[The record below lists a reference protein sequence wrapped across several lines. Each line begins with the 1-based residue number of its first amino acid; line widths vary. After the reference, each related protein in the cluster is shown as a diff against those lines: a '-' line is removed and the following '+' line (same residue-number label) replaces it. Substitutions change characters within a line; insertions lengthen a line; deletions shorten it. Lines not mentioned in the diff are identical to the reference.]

1 MIRIISDSSSLY
13 SEKKGQEKNITI
25 ASLTVHING
34 KNYREYEDIETEEFI
49 KIINEGH
56 MPTSSQPSIGHVVD
70 IYNQYKEDEIIN
82 ISMADGL
89 SGTYN
94 SACVARGMAEN
105 PERIHVINS
114 ETLCGPQKYLVDLAA
129 ALVEEG
135 KECKEIVD
143 EINKA
148 LKESKSYLIPH
159 DFDYLVRGGRISSI
173 VGKIGSAIKLVPVM
187 TMSDDKKS
195 LVKFTTK
202 RTYKKAVQ
210 KIIEQ
215 MTEDGINSEH
225 KLYIYHAFNEDGAE
239 EVKKI
244 ILSAIPDADIEVGLL
259 GPAFTTQGGPGCISI
274 QHIKKHDALKYSLV

>member
-94 SACVARGMAEN
+94 SACVARGMVEN

-114 ETLCGPQKYLVDLAA
+114 QTLCGPQKYLVDLAME
-129 ALVEEG
+129 LVEQG
-135 KECKEIVD
+135 RECEEIVD

>member
-34 KNYREYEDIETEEFI
+34 KSYREYEDIETEEFI
-49 KIINEGH
+49 NIINEGH

-70 IYNQYKEDEIIN
+70 MYNQYEEDEIIN

-215 MTEDGINSEH
+215 MTEDGISSEH
-225 KLYIYHAFNEDGAE
+225 KLYIYHACNEDGAE
-239 EVKKI
+239 EIKKI
-244 ILSAIPDADIEVGLL
+244 ILSTIPDADIEVGLL
-259 GPAFTTQGGPGCISI
+259 GPVFTTQGGPGCISI
-274 QHIKKHDALKYSLV
+274 QHIKKHDALK

>member
-34 KNYREYEDIETEEFI
+34 KSYREYEDIETEEFI
-49 KIINEGH
+49 NIINEGH

-70 IYNQYKEDEIIN
+70 MYNQYEEDEIIN

-225 KLYIYHAFNEDGAE
+225 KLYIYHACNEDGAE
-239 EVKKI
+239 EIKKI

-259 GPAFTTQGGPGCISI
+259 GPVFTTQGGPGCISI
-274 QHIKKHDALKYSLV
+274 QHIKKHDALK

>member
-49 KIINEGH
+49 NIINEGH
-56 MPTSSQPSIGHVVD
+56 IPTSSQPSIGHVVD
-70 IYNQYKEDEIIN
+70 MYNQYEEDEIIN

-225 KLYIYHAFNEDGAE
+225 KLYIYHACNEDGAE

-274 QHIKKHDALKYSLV
+274 QHIKKHDALK

>member
-49 KIINEGH
+49 NIINEGH
-56 MPTSSQPSIGHVVD
+56 IPTSSQPSIGHVVD
-70 IYNQYKEDEIIN
+70 MYNQYEEDEIIN

-114 ETLCGPQKYLVDLAA
+114 ETLCGPQKYLVDLAV

-225 KLYIYHAFNEDGAE
+225 KLYIYHACNEDGAE
-239 EVKKI
+239 EIKKI

-274 QHIKKHDALKYSLV
+274 QHIKKHDALK

>member
-49 KIINEGH
+49 NIINEGH

-94 SACVARGMAEN
+94 SACVARGMVEN

-114 ETLCGPQKYLVDLAA
+114 QTLCGPQKYLVDLAME
-129 ALVEEG
+129 LVEQG
-135 KECKEIVD
+135 RQCKEIVD

-187 TMSDDKKS
+187 TMSEDKKS

-244 ILSAIPDADIEVGLL
+244 ILSAMPDADIEMGLL

-274 QHIKKHDALKYSLV
+274 QYIKKHDALK

>member
-49 KIINEGH
+49 NIINEGH
-56 MPTSSQPSIGHVVD
+56 IPTSSQPSIGHVVD
-70 IYNQYKEDEIIN
+70 MYNQYEEDEIIN

-94 SACVARGMAEN
+94 SACVARGMAKN

-114 ETLCGPQKYLVDLAA
+114 ETLCGPQKYLVDLAVT
-129 ALVEEG
+129 LVEEG

-225 KLYIYHAFNEDGAE
+225 KLYIYHACNEDGAE
-239 EVKKI
+239 EIKKI
-244 ILSAIPDADIEVGLL
+244 ILSAMPDADIEMGLL

-274 QHIKKHDALKYSLV
+274 QHIKKHDALK

>member
-49 KIINEGH
+49 NIINEGH

-70 IYNQYKEDEIIN
+70 MYNQYEEDEIIN

-114 ETLCGPQKYLVDLAA
+114 ETLCGPQKYLVDLAVT
-129 ALVEEG
+129 LVEEG

-225 KLYIYHAFNEDGAE
+225 KLYIYHACNEDGAE
-239 EVKKI
+239 EIKKI

-274 QHIKKHDALKYSLV
+274 QHIKKHDALK

>member
-34 KNYREYEDIETEEFI
+34 KSYREYEDIETEEFI
-49 KIINEGH
+49 NIINEGH

-70 IYNQYKEDEIIN
+70 MYNQYEEDEIIN

-94 SACVARGMAEN
+94 SACVARGMAKN

-225 KLYIYHAFNEDGAE
+225 KLYIYHACNEDGAE
-239 EVKKI
+239 EIKKI

-274 QHIKKHDALKYSLV
+274 QHIKKHDALK

>member
-34 KNYREYEDIETEEFI
+34 KSYREYEDIETEEFI
-49 KIINEGH
+49 NIINEGH

-70 IYNQYKEDEIIN
+70 MYNQYEEDEIIN

-215 MTEDGINSEH
+215 MTEDGISSEH
-225 KLYIYHAFNEDGAE
+225 KLYIYHACNENGAE
-239 EVKKI
+239 EIKKI

-259 GPAFTTQGGPGCISI
+259 GPVFTTQGGPGCISI
-274 QHIKKHDALKYSLV
+274 QHIKKHDALK

>member
-49 KIINEGH
+49 NIINEGH

-70 IYNQYKEDEIIN
+70 MYNQYEEDEIIN

-225 KLYIYHAFNEDGAE
+225 KLYIYHACNEDGAE

-274 QHIKKHDALKYSLV
+274 QHIKKHDALK

>member
-34 KNYREYEDIETEEFI
+34 KSYREYEDIETEEFI
-49 KIINEGH
+49 NIINEGH

-70 IYNQYKEDEIIN
+70 MYNQYEEDEIIN

-244 ILSAIPDADIEVGLL
+244 ILSSIPDADIEVGLL

-274 QHIKKHDALKYSLV
+274 QYIKKHDALKYSLV

>member
-34 KNYREYEDIETEEFI
+34 KSYREYEDIETEEFI
-49 KIINEGH
+49 NIINEGH

-70 IYNQYKEDEIIN
+70 MYNQYEEDEIIN

-148 LKESKSYLIPH
+148 LKKSKSYLIPH

-225 KLYIYHAFNEDGAE
+225 KLYIYHACNEDGAE
-239 EVKKI
+239 EIKKI

-274 QHIKKHDALKYSLV
+274 QHIKKHDALK

>member
-225 KLYIYHAFNEDGAE
+225 KLYIYHACNEDGAE
-239 EVKKI
+239 EIKKI

-259 GPAFTTQGGPGCISI
+259 GPVFTTQGGPGCISI

>member
-34 KNYREYEDIETEEFI
+34 KSYREYEDIETEEFI
-49 KIINEGH
+49 NIINEGH
-56 MPTSSQPSIGHVVD
+56 IPTSSQPSIGHVVD
-70 IYNQYKEDEIIN
+70 MYNQYEEDEIIN

-215 MTEDGINSEH
+215 MTEDGISSEH
-225 KLYIYHAFNEDGAE
+225 KLYIYHACNEDGAE
-239 EVKKI
+239 EIKKI

-274 QHIKKHDALKYSLV
+274 QHIKKHDALK

>member
-49 KIINEGH
+49 NIINEGH
-56 MPTSSQPSIGHVVD
+56 IPTSSQPSIGHVVD
-70 IYNQYKEDEIIN
+70 MYNQYEEDEIIN

-94 SACVARGMAEN
+94 SACVARGMAKN

-114 ETLCGPQKYLVDLAA
+114 ETLCGPQKYLVDLAVT
-129 ALVEEG
+129 LVEEG

-225 KLYIYHAFNEDGAE
+225 KLYIYHACNEDGAE
-239 EVKKI
+239 EIKKI

-274 QHIKKHDALKYSLV
+274 QHIKKHDALK

>member
-34 KNYREYEDIETEEFI
+34 KSYREYEDIETEEFI
-49 KIINEGH
+49 NIINEGN

-70 IYNQYKEDEIIN
+70 MYNQYEEDEIIN

-225 KLYIYHAFNEDGAE
+225 KLYIYHACNEDGAE
-239 EVKKI
+239 EIKKI

-274 QHIKKHDALKYSLV
+274 QHIKKHDALK

>member
-1 MIRIISDSSSLY
+1 
-13 SEKKGQEKNITI
+13 
-25 ASLTVHING
+25 
-34 KNYREYEDIETEEFI
+34 YE
-49 KIINEGH
+49 
-56 MPTSSQPSIGHVVD
+56 
-70 IYNQYKEDEIIN
+70 EDEIIN

-225 KLYIYHAFNEDGAE
+225 KLYIYHACNEDGAE
-239 EVKKI
+239 EIKKI

-274 QHIKKHDALKYSLV
+274 QHIKKHDALK

>member
-70 IYNQYKEDEIIN
+70 MYNQYEEDEIIN

-114 ETLCGPQKYLVDLAA
+114 ETLCGPQKYLVDLAVT
-129 ALVEEG
+129 LVEEG

-215 MTEDGINSEH
+215 MTEDGISSEH
-225 KLYIYHAFNEDGAE
+225 KLYIYHACNEDGAE
-239 EVKKI
+239 EIKKI

-274 QHIKKHDALKYSLV
+274 QHIKKHDALK

>member
-34 KNYREYEDIETEEFI
+34 KSYREYEDIETEEFI
-49 KIINEGH
+49 NIINEGH
-56 MPTSSQPSIGHVVD
+56 MPTSSQPSIGHIVD
-70 IYNQYKEDEIIN
+70 MYNQYEEDEIIN

-187 TMSDDKKS
+187 TMSEDKKS

-215 MTEDGINSEH
+215 MTEDGINSQH
-225 KLYIYHAFNEDGAE
+225 KLYIYHACNEDGAE
-239 EVKKI
+239 EIKKI

-259 GPAFTTQGGPGCISI
+259 GPVFTTQGGPGCISI
-274 QHIKKHDALKYSLV
+274 QHIKKHDALK

>member
-34 KNYREYEDIETEEFI
+34 KSYREYEDIETEEFI
-49 KIINEGH
+49 NIINEGH

-70 IYNQYKEDEIIN
+70 MYNQYEEDEIIN

-114 ETLCGPQKYLVDLAA
+114 ETLCGPQKYLVDLAME
-129 ALVEEG
+129 LVKQG
-135 KECKEIVD
+135 RQCKEIVD

-225 KLYIYHAFNEDGAE
+225 KLYIYHACNEDGAE
-239 EVKKI
+239 EIKKI

-274 QHIKKHDALKYSLV
+274 QHIKKHDALK

>member
-49 KIINEGH
+49 NIINEGH

-70 IYNQYKEDEIIN
+70 MYNQYEEDEIIN

-225 KLYIYHAFNEDGAE
+225 KLYIYHACNEDGAE
-239 EVKKI
+239 EIKKI

-274 QHIKKHDALKYSLV
+274 QHIKKHDALK

>member
-49 KIINEGH
+49 NIINEGH
-56 MPTSSQPSIGHVVD
+56 IPTSSQPSIGHVVD
-70 IYNQYKEDEIIN
+70 MYNQYEEDEIIN

-114 ETLCGPQKYLVDLAA
+114 ETLCGPQKYLVDLAVT
-129 ALVEEG
+129 LVEEG

-173 VGKIGSAIKLVPVM
+173 VGKIGIAIKLVPVM

-225 KLYIYHAFNEDGAE
+225 KLYIYHACNEDGAE
-239 EVKKI
+239 EIKKI

-274 QHIKKHDALKYSLV
+274 QHIKKHDALK

>member
-114 ETLCGPQKYLVDLAA
+114 ETLCGPQKYLVDLAME
-129 ALVEEG
+129 LVEQG
-135 KECKEIVD
+135 RQCKEIVD

-187 TMSDDKKS
+187 TMSEDKKS

-225 KLYIYHAFNEDGAE
+225 KLYIYHACNEDGAE
-239 EVKKI
+239 EIKKI

-274 QHIKKHDALKYSLV
+274 QYIKKHDALKYSLV

>member
-34 KNYREYEDIETEEFI
+34 KSYREYEDIETEEFI
-49 KIINEGH
+49 NIINEGH

-70 IYNQYKEDEIIN
+70 MYNQYEKDEIIN

-225 KLYIYHAFNEDGAE
+225 KLYIYHACNEDGAE
-239 EVKKI
+239 EIKKI

-274 QHIKKHDALKYSLV
+274 QHIKKHDALK

>member
-94 SACVARGMAEN
+94 SACVARGMVEN

-187 TMSDDKKS
+187 TMSEDKKS

-274 QHIKKHDALKYSLV
+274 QYIKKHDALKYSLV

>member
-49 KIINEGH
+49 NIINEGH
-56 MPTSSQPSIGHVVD
+56 IPTSSQPSIGHVVD
-70 IYNQYKEDEIIN
+70 MYNQYEEDEIIN

-94 SACVARGMAEN
+94 SACVARGMAKN

-114 ETLCGPQKYLVDLAA
+114 ETLCGPQKYLVDLAVT
-129 ALVEEG
+129 LVEEG

-187 TMSDDKKS
+187 TMSEDKKS

-215 MTEDGINSEH
+215 MAEDGINSEH
-225 KLYIYHAFNEDGAE
+225 KLYIYHACNEDGAE
-239 EVKKI
+239 EIKKI

>member
-34 KNYREYEDIETEEFI
+34 KSYSEYEDIETEEFI
-49 KIINEGH
+49 NIINEGH
-56 MPTSSQPSIGHVVD
+56 IPTSSQPSIGHVVD
-70 IYNQYKEDEIIN
+70 MYNQYEEDEIIN

-114 ETLCGPQKYLVDLAA
+114 ETLCGPQKYLVDLAVT
-129 ALVEEG
+129 LVEEG

-225 KLYIYHAFNEDGAE
+225 KLYIYHACNEDGAE
-239 EVKKI
+239 EIKKI

-274 QHIKKHDALKYSLV
+274 QHIKKHDALK

>member
-94 SACVARGMAEN
+94 SACVARGMVEN

-114 ETLCGPQKYLVDLAA
+114 QTLCGPQKYLVDLAME
-129 ALVEEG
+129 LVEQG
-135 KECKEIVD
+135 RQCKEIVD

-259 GPAFTTQGGPGCISI
+259 GPVFTTQGGPGCISI
-274 QHIKKHDALKYSLV
+274 QHIKKHDALK

>member
-49 KIINEGH
+49 NIINEGH

-70 IYNQYKEDEIIN
+70 MYNQYEEDEIIN

-215 MTEDGINSEH
+215 MTEDGISSEH
-225 KLYIYHAFNEDGAE
+225 KLYIYHACNEDGAE
-239 EVKKI
+239 EIKKI

>member
-34 KNYREYEDIETEEFI
+34 KSYREYEDIETEEFI
-49 KIINEGH
+49 NIINEGH

-70 IYNQYKEDEIIN
+70 MYNQYEEDEIIN

-114 ETLCGPQKYLVDLAA
+114 ETLCGPQKYLVDLAVT
-129 ALVEEG
+129 LVEEG

-187 TMSDDKKS
+187 TMSEDKKS

-215 MTEDGINSEH
+215 MAEDGINSEH
-225 KLYIYHAFNEDGAE
+225 KLYIYHACNEDGAE
-239 EVKKI
+239 EIKKI

-274 QHIKKHDALKYSLV
+274 QHIKKHDALK

>member
-34 KNYREYEDIETEEFI
+34 KSYREYEDIETEEFI
-49 KIINEGH
+49 NIINEGH
-56 MPTSSQPSIGHVVD
+56 IPTSSQPSIGHVVD
-70 IYNQYKEDEIIN
+70 MYNQYEEDEIIN

-225 KLYIYHAFNEDGAE
+225 KLYIYHACNEDGAE
-239 EVKKI
+239 EIKKI

-274 QHIKKHDALKYSLV
+274 QHIKKHDALK

>member
-34 KNYREYEDIETEEFI
+34 KSYREYEDIETEEFI
-49 KIINEGH
+49 NIINEGH

-70 IYNQYKEDEIIN
+70 MYNQYEEDEIIN

-225 KLYIYHAFNEDGAE
+225 KLYIYHACNEDGAE
-239 EVKKI
+239 EIKKI

-274 QHIKKHDALKYSLV
+274 QHIKKHNALK

>member
-114 ETLCGPQKYLVDLAA
+114 ETLCGPQKYLVDLAVT
-129 ALVEEG
+129 LVEEG

-274 QHIKKHDALKYSLV
+274 QHIKKHDALK

>member
-25 ASLTVHING
+25 SSLTVHING
-34 KNYREYEDIETEEFI
+34 KSYREYEDIETEEFI
-49 KIINEGH
+49 NIINEGH

-70 IYNQYKEDEIIN
+70 MYNQYEEDEIIN

-225 KLYIYHAFNEDGAE
+225 KLYIYHACNEDGAE

-274 QHIKKHDALKYSLV
+274 QHIKKHDALK

>member
-34 KNYREYEDIETEEFI
+34 KSYREYEDIETEEFI
-49 KIINEGH
+49 NIINEGH

-70 IYNQYKEDEIIN
+70 MYNQYEEDEIIN

-187 TMSDDKKS
+187 TMSEDKKS

-225 KLYIYHAFNEDGAE
+225 KLYIYHACNEDGAE
-239 EVKKI
+239 EIKKI

-274 QHIKKHDALKYSLV
+274 QHIKKHDALK

>member
-13 SEKKGQEKNITI
+13 SENKGQEKNITI

-49 KIINEGH
+49 NIINEGH
-56 MPTSSQPSIGHVVD
+56 MPTSSQPPIGHVVD
-70 IYNQYKEDEIIN
+70 MYNQYKEDEIIN

-114 ETLCGPQKYLVDLAA
+114 ETLCGPQKYLVDLAV

-187 TMSDDKKS
+187 TLSDDKKS

-225 KLYIYHAFNEDGAE
+225 KLYIYHACNEESAE
-239 EVKKI
+239 EVKRI

-274 QHIKKHDALKYSLV
+274 QHIKKHDILK

>member
-34 KNYREYEDIETEEFI
+34 KSYREYEDIETEEFI
-49 KIINEGH
+49 NIINEGH

-244 ILSAIPDADIEVGLL
+244 ILSSIPDADIEVGLL

-274 QHIKKHDALKYSLV
+274 QHIKKHDALK

>member
-225 KLYIYHAFNEDGAE
+225 KLYIYHACNEDGAE
-239 EVKKI
+239 EIKKI

-274 QHIKKHDALKYSLV
+274 QHIKKHDALK